1 MNIIL
6 RILGIFFL
14 IGFIGIS
21 LVGWF
26 FIIQLVHNA
35 VEEIKIHL
43 EARRKPVKKRRPK

>member
-26 FIIQLVHNA
+26 FIIQLV
-35 VEEIKIHL
+35 EEIKIHL